1 MKKRKMKKKIQEKRK
16 TAKATPEDRRRQF
29 AHHLQELRR
38 RLLFVAVTVLVFS
51 TAAYFVQQSLVSFLL
66 KPAHNQHFI
75 YTSPGGGIGFL
86 FQVCSYVGIIA
97 SIPILIYQALRFIE
111 PVIGDNKRLLVI
123 KMSCMSAVLAALGF
137 SFGYLIGLPAA
148 LHFLSHQFTTT
159 QIQPLLTIQ
168 EYMSFVTVYLI
179 GSALIFQLP
188 LIVVFINRIK
198 PLKPSQLFGFERY
211 VIAGAFI
218 VSMLMAPTVNLID
231 QLVLAGPII
240 VIYQLAIAVVLLNNR
255 GRRTTK
261 VDDLIEQDQA
271 LQAARQAKN
280 LLPVSSH
287 PVNAP
292 APLPRGTYLDSA
304 SRPINRKPQVQPLR
318 CYRPGMDFDFI
329 RPIRREA

>member
-1 MKKRKMKKKIQEKRK
+1 MKKKIQEKRK

-123 KMSCMSAVLAALGF
+123 KMSCFSAVLAALGF

-292 APLPRGTYLDSA
+292 ARLPRGSYLDSA

-318 CYRPGMDFDFI
+318 RYRPGMDFDFI